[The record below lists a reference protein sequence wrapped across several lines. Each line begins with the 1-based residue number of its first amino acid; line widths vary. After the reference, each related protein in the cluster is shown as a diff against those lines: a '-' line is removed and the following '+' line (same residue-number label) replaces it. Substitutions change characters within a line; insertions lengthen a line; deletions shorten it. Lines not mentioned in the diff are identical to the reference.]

1 MIVTLK
7 HITNKS
13 LVLFIT
19 FENLNDKK
27 KFWIFLEM
35 FFILKIDQL
44 TAFSQTKKLKRPTI
58 QKNTKK

>member
-19 FENLNDKK
+19 FQNLNDKK